1 MQQALCRIVYMAG
14 YFIYSICI
22 YLFPQDWNT
31 LFTNLL
37 CLLMH
42 VDVFAEYLNKGW
54 PGLRVWLCLKSC
66 LCDARKSSTHVLW
79 ILQVSLVMVVT
90 LIIKRSDERVQPV
103 CWVFGIT
110 DSFNWQVSK
119 FILPK
124 YMLPLQPGESLQN
137 DKVVPPACF
146 LNGAHQR
153 NASTEEKRDKSRN
166 SFFEKLI

>member
-1 MQQALCRIVYMAG
+1 MQQAVCRIVYMAG

-22 YLFPQDWNT
+22 FFFSQDWNT

-42 VDVFAEYLNKGW
+42 VDVFAEYLIKGW
-54 PGLRVWLCLKSC
+54 PGLKVWLCLESC
-66 LCDARKSSTHVLW
+66 LCDARKSSTQSSHVLW
-79 ILQVSLVMVVT
+79 ILSLVMVVT

-103 CWVFGIT
+103 CWVFGIN
-110 DSFNWQVSK
+110 DPFNWQVSK

-137 DKVVPPACF
+137 EQGCSPCVLLKWCTP
-146 LNGAHQR
+146 
-153 NASTEEKRDKSRN
+153 EEQ
-166 SFFEKLI
+166 